1 MLKEYER
8 LKYNMEVDETKNTID
23 QLVMTIH
30 YLAAQI
36 EALDK
41 TVETED
47 NPDIAQMLIEVILD
61 KGEEFDA
68 LAVQLK
74 YTLEGYMQLLKD
86 NKLAIPISYVK
97 LLREVNKN
105 Y

>member
-1 MLKEYER
+1 
-8 LKYNMEVDETKNTID
+8 MEVDATKNSID
-23 QLVMTIH
+23 QLVITLS

-36 EALDK
+36 QALDEA
-41 TVETED
+41 VEAEE
-47 NPDIAQMLIEVILD
+47 NPDIAQLLIEIILD

-68 LAVQLK
+68 LAKQLK
-74 YTLEGYMQLLKD
+74 YTLDGYMQLLRD